1 MKGFLDHLSTHIALG
16 DEDVQD
22 WVLQDAPVTLLVF
35 LQGRHIELLG
45 LGLQANMFRGALE
58 SASPLASVQGNGI
71 QDLGLQRAEQRA
83 RAGICV

>member
-45 LGLQANMFRGALE
+45 LGL
-58 SASPLASVQGNGI
+58 
-71 QDLGLQRAEQRA
+71 
-83 RAGICV
+83 